1 MKFQMTHDVL
11 TDLVELS
18 SPVIAIAIADRPP
31 AGVKRVARSGRAD
44 CGYCRVGQR
53 LVAGVDAL
61 RTRPD
66 TAGNDR
72 PDRALGAGVL
82 LVMKRQPLIL
92 VGLVIVLTTG
102 GLPAAAQS
110 TDTDKAAPVEV
121 TPYASLGSY
130 PSPRV
135 GAAVAF
141 RLTPTLS
148 VESEVGY
155 CRDMTG
161 RLSATASLLY
171 DLPRIGRFR
180 PYLAAGAGLE
190 EYATALR
197 LPDGALAAQPRK
209 AFAINAGGG
218 LKVPVDANWGIRT
231 DARWF
236 NGLGRDAGEHWRLY
250 NGVTLATAGR

>member
-1 MKFQMTHDVL
+1 
-11 TDLVELS
+11 
-18 SPVIAIAIADRPP
+18 
-31 AGVKRVARSGRAD
+31 
-44 CGYCRVGQR
+44 
-53 LVAGVDAL
+53 
-61 RTRPD
+61 
-66 TAGNDR
+66 
-72 PDRALGAGVL
+72 
-82 LVMKRQPLIL
+82 MKRQSLTPA
-92 VGLVIVLTTG
+92 VFVIVLATG

-110 TDTDKAAPVEV
+110 TNTNNAAPVEV
-121 TPYASLGSY
+121 TPYVSLGSY

-155 CRDMTG
+155 LHDTTG

-171 DLPRIGRFR
+171 DLPPMGRFK

-190 EYATALR
+190 EYATAFR
-197 LPDGALAAQPRK
+197 LPDGTLAAQSRT

-218 LKVPVDANWGIRT
+218 LKVPVDDNWGIRT

-250 NGVTLATAGR
+250 NGVTFPTGRR

>member
-1 MKFQMTHDVL
+1 MTRQTL
-11 TDLVELS
+11 T
-18 SPVIAIAIADRPP
+18 P
-31 AGVKRVARSGRAD
+31 AVF
-44 CGYCRVGQR
+44 
-53 LVAGVDAL
+53 
-61 RTRPD
+61 
-66 TAGNDR
+66 
-72 PDRALGAGVL
+72 
-82 LVMKRQPLIL
+82 
-92 VGLVIVLTTG
+92 VIVLATG

-110 TDTDKAAPVEV
+110 TNTNNAAPVEV

-155 CRDMTG
+155 CRDTTG

-171 DLPRIGRFR
+171 DLPRIGRFM

-190 EYATALR
+190 EYATASK
-197 LPDGALAAQPRK
+197 LPDGALAAQPRT

-218 LKVPVDANWGIRT
+218 LKVPVDDNWGIRT

-250 NGVTLATAGR
+250 NGVTFPTGRR

>member
-1 MKFQMTHDVL
+1 
-11 TDLVELS
+11 
-18 SPVIAIAIADRPP
+18 
-31 AGVKRVARSGRAD
+31 
-44 CGYCRVGQR
+44 
-53 LVAGVDAL
+53 
-61 RTRPD
+61 
-66 TAGNDR
+66 
-72 PDRALGAGVL
+72 
-82 LVMKRQPLIL
+82 MKRQSLTPA
-92 VGLVIVLTTG
+92 VLVIVLATG
-102 GLPAAAQS
+102 VLPAAAQS

-155 CRDMTG
+155 RHDMTG

-218 LKVPVDANWGIRT
+218 LKVPVDDNWGIRT

-250 NGVTLATAGR
+250 NGVTFPTGRR

>member
-1 MKFQMTHDVL
+1 
-11 TDLVELS
+11 
-18 SPVIAIAIADRPP
+18 
-31 AGVKRVARSGRAD
+31 
-44 CGYCRVGQR
+44 
-53 LVAGVDAL
+53 
-61 RTRPD
+61 
-66 TAGNDR
+66 
-72 PDRALGAGVL
+72 
-82 LVMKRQPLIL
+82 MKRLSLTPS
-92 VGLVIVLTTG
+92 VFVIVLVTG

-110 TDTDKAAPVEV
+110 TDTPDAAPVEV

-155 CRDMTG
+155 RHDTAV
-161 RLSATASLLY
+161 RLSASASLLY
-171 DLPRIGRFR
+171 DLPRIGRFM

-190 EYATALR
+190 EYATASQR
-197 LPDGALAAQPRK
+197 PDGAVVAQPRV
-209 AFAINAGGG
+209 AFTINTGGG
-218 LKVPVDANWGIRT
+218 LKVPVDDTWGIRT

-250 NGVTLATAGR
+250 NGVTFRTGRR

>member
-1 MKFQMTHDVL
+1 MF
-11 TDLVELS
+11 
-18 SPVIAIAIADRPP
+18 
-31 AGVKRVARSGRAD
+31 
-44 CGYCRVGQR
+44 
-53 LVAGVDAL
+53 
-61 RTRPD
+61 
-66 TAGNDR
+66 
-72 PDRALGAGVL
+72 
-82 LVMKRQPLIL
+82 
-92 VGLVIVLTTG
+92 VIVLATAA
-102 GLPAAAQS
+102 LPAAAQS
-110 TDTDKAAPVEV
+110 MSTNNAEPVEV
-121 TPYASLGSY
+121 TPYVSLGSY

-155 CRDMTG
+155 LYDTAS

-171 DLPRIGRFR
+171 DLPGIGRLR

-197 LPDGALAAQPRK
+197 LPDGALAAQPRT

-218 LKVPVDANWGIRT
+218 LKVPVDDNWGIRT
-231 DARWF
+231 DVRWF

-250 NGVTLATAGR
+250 NGVTFPTGRR

>member
-1 MKFQMTHDVL
+1 
-11 TDLVELS
+11 
-18 SPVIAIAIADRPP
+18 
-31 AGVKRVARSGRAD
+31 
-44 CGYCRVGQR
+44 
-53 LVAGVDAL
+53 
-61 RTRPD
+61 
-66 TAGNDR
+66 
-72 PDRALGAGVL
+72 
-82 LVMKRQPLIL
+82 MKRQSLAPA
-92 VGLVIVLTTG
+92 VLVIVLATG

-110 TDTDKAAPVEV
+110 TNTANAAPVEV

-135 GAAVAF
+135 GGALVF

-155 CRDMTG
+155 RRDLTG

-171 DLPRIGRFR
+171 DLPRMARFR

-190 EYATALR
+190 EYATAVR
-197 LPDGALAAQPRK
+197 LPGGALAAQRRT

-218 LKVPVDANWGIRT
+218 LKVPVDDNWGIRT

-250 NGVTLATAGR
+250 NGVTLAAGRR